1 VVESGDLEADVQFGE
16 SRDDA
21 NADAEPAAHSDHA
34 MDANAAEDKEEGDP
48 APAGALAALMFSGNV
63 LTCVGQLMEPQ
74 PVQQSLVLQQKVM
87 QLFRITMQ
95 IVLPRPV
102 LVLNKAWNKNDL
114 RFFRRV
120 THCNPFAEG
129 AKSLTTGT
137 WQAVRCCTIVLFG

>member
-1 VVESGDLEADVQFGE
+1 VKTQEVRGPHWTGTKRCLKLRRVDVQFGE

-34 MDANAAEDKEEGDP
+34 KIWKRATP
-48 APAGALAALMFSGNV
+48 LAPAGALAALMFSGNV
-63 LTCVGQLMEPQ
+63 LTCVGQLMEPP

-102 LVLNKAWNKNDL
+102 LVLNKVGIKNIYVFFAVSRTAILLL
-114 RFFRRV
+114 REPNR
-120 THCNPFAEG
+120 
-129 AKSLTTGT
+129 
-137 WQAVRCCTIVLFG
+137 